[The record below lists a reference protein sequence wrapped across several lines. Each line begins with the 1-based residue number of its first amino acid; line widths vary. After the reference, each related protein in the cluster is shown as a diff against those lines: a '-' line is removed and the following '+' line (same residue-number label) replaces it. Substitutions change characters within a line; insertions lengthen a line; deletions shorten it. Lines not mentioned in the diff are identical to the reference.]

1 MSSSVDVLFGDA
13 KVIQVDQHARS
24 WWELLLGLEQRNQ
37 YAITVNGQQRGY
49 VVEQGTLLWDRIKRL
64 ILGSHRPLEL
74 ILSAGNDQPAVTMAR
89 PFYWILS
96 NMSVAGADGRAIGS
110 VVKRWSFFRKQ
121 YELFHG
127 GRPFAKISSGL
138 FKIWTFPVYDLNGSQ
153 IATISKKWGGL
164 LKEYISDADKFGIS
178 FESTQLTTAQ
188 KAVVFAAALSIDFDY
203 FENNQ
208 SR

>member
-1 MSSSVDVLFGDA
+1 MSSSV
-13 KVIQVDQHARS
+13 
-24 WWELLLGLEQRNQ
+24 
-37 YAITVNGQQRGY
+37 
-49 VVEQGTLLWDRIKRL
+49 
-64 ILGSHRPLEL
+64 LEL